1 MENNISELQQRQL
14 DFLEDTIKYYSEDPS
29 GRRSVENQ
37 YQNRKEAL
45 LELIREHNENCM
57 RYLDYS
63 SVKHMNVQILENLY
77 NHDETMMDLY
87 SQELLLLE
95 AKWQLK

>member
-1 MENNISELQQRQL
+1 MTLQ
-14 DFLEDTIKYYSEDPS
+14 
-29 GRRSVENQ
+29 Q

-57 RYLDYS
+57 RYLYYET
-63 SVKHMNVQILENLY
+63 VKNMKIEQLEQIY
-77 NHDETMMDLY
+77 NYDDQMVDVY

-95 AKWQLK
+95 AKWQLGHYI

>member
-1 MENNISELQQRQL
+1 MTLQ
-14 DFLEDTIKYYSEDPS
+14 
-29 GRRSVENQ
+29 Q

-57 RYLDYS
+57 RYLDYET
-63 SVKHMNVQILENLY
+63 VKNMKIEQLEQMY
-77 NHDETMMDLY
+77 SDDETLMEIY

>member
-1 MENNISELQQRQL
+1 MTLQ
-14 DFLEDTIKYYSEDPS
+14 
-29 GRRSVENQ
+29 Q

-95 AKWQLK
+95 AKWQLGHYI

>member
-1 MENNISELQQRQL
+1 MTLQ
-14 DFLEDTIKYYSEDPS
+14 
-29 GRRSVENQ
+29 Q

-57 RYLDYS
+57 RYLDYET
-63 SVKHMNVQILENLY
+63 VKNMKIEQLEQIY
-77 NHDETMMDLY
+77 NYDDQMVDVY

-95 AKWQLK
+95 AKWQLGHYI

>member
-1 MENNISELQQRQL
+1 MTLQ
-14 DFLEDTIKYYSEDPS
+14 
-29 GRRSVENQ
+29 Q

-57 RYLDYS
+57 RYLDYET
-63 SVKHMNVQILENLY
+63 VKNMKIEQLEQIY
-77 NHDETMMDLY
+77 NYDDQMVDVY

-95 AKWQLK
+95 AKWQLGNERHRNNRTVTTLRKAKECQETWLFKGL